1 MTISYLSYFTII
13 IINSRSQGPF
23 VAVDKLVKI
32 IAEKCPQS
40 FEQMLERM
48 AGMKAFLEARA
59 TDPVFVNSLV
69 FVFCRHLLTMTHKFL
84 NEILM

>member
-1 MTISYLSYFTII
+1 MPN
-13 IINSRSQGPF
+13 NSRSQGPF

-48 AGMKAFLEARA
+48 AGLNGLTKAKAARR
-59 TDPVFVNSLV
+59 L
-69 FVFCRHLLTMTHKFL
+69 FCRHF
-84 NEILM
+84 